1 MPRPQP
7 PRRRIEPKQTSNLTT
22 GPHAAI
28 ANQGRQSSSP
38 YLKTNLSD
46 FSGTDSMIYQLSP
59 EPDILLWN
67 FVISLDEKISK
78 EWRCDGSDDEAA
90 PRRHQSAKTGLLP
103 NAKR

>member
-1 MPRPQP
+1 
-7 PRRRIEPKQTSNLTT
+7 
-22 GPHAAI
+22 
-28 ANQGRQSSSP
+28 
-38 YLKTNLSD
+38 
-46 FSGTDSMIYQLSP
+46 MIYQLSP